1 MHTQQATFSNFSNHS
16 YSKVLKRPNMCYIFE
31 TRGIQGYQIWH
42 YCVSNVKY
50 TNMHIR
56 KWQCS
61 GKTRKLAQKRK
72 SSSWSP
78 FLSKKRQHTELL
90 QFRPQPPA
98 HYRFGKVL
106 TNLLFSDQI
115 VCFLPR
121 VMFNQNIYMLAS
133 LGLGIR
139 IKL

>member
-1 MHTQQATFSNFSNHS
+1 MAM
-16 YSKVLKRPNMCYIFE
+16 LR
-31 TRGIQGYQIWH
+31 
-42 YCVSNVKY
+42 
-50 TNMHIR
+50 
-56 KWQCS
+56 
-61 GKTRKLAQKRK
+61 KTRKLAQKRK

-121 VMFNQNIYMLAS
+121 VMFKQNIYMLAS

-139 IKL
+139 IKLKL